1 MFKNMPRTIQLCPIN
16 YLLYT
21 LLVPPYLQ
29 LLFVCFFDLLL
40 LDGKLFLKY
49 KKFKSQFKLFERQL
63 KKISYVSYDNKM
75 STKSSVSSEKIIPTS
90 HILKILKILKKCT
103 YSVTVHPPVIRRQ
116 WLF

>member
-1 MFKNMPRTIQLCPIN
+1 MPRTMQLCPIN

-49 KKFKSQFKLFERQL
+49 KKIKFQFKLFERQL
-63 KKISYVSYDNKM
+63 KKLVM
-75 STKSSVSSEKIIPTS
+75 CHTIIRCRQS
-90 HILKILKILKKCT
+90 QVCRLKK
-103 YSVTVHPPVIRRQ
+103 
-116 WLF
+116 LFQLRIS